1 MVCAKL
7 ANVQQIITILAKFE
21 LMLAFVLNQIFANKS
36 DAPKFVKFSKYEA
49 LGQEAGEA
57 GLLLLLRPL
66 MHCDV
71 TVGYCC
77 YWCTLL
83 RGTLSTCRTC
93 SALH

>member
-21 LMLAFVLNQIFANKS
+21 PMLAFVLNHFFTNKS
-36 DAPKFVKFSKYEA
+36 DAAKFVKFSKYEA
-49 LGQEAGEA
+49 LGQEAGEAVEA

-77 YWCTLL
+77 Y
-83 RGTLSTCRTC
+83 
-93 SALH
+93 